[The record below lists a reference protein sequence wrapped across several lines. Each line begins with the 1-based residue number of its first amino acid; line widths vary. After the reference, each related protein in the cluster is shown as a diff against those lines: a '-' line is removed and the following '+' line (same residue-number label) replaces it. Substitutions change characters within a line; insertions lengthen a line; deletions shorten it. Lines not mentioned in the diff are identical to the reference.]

1 MAARRRSRQN
11 RERMKRAGHT
21 SRRVGLPK
29 SRVHPPPPPAEPK
42 GLQITSGK
50 GALKIRINLTLRR
63 KDAWLLILGACLV
76 LLLLASSINEDIR
89 SILVEALV
97 GLLQVLI
104 FGERKNR

>member
-1 MAARRRSRQN
+1 MAARQRSRQN
-11 RERMKRAGHT
+11 RERMKRPGST
-21 SRRVGLPK
+21 SRRAGLPK
-29 SRVHPPPPPAEPK
+29 PRVHPPPAPAETR

-50 GALKIRINLTLRR
+50 GVLQVRINLTLRR
-63 KDAWLLILGACLV
+63 KDAWVLILGGCMV

-89 SILVEALV
+89 SVLVEALV